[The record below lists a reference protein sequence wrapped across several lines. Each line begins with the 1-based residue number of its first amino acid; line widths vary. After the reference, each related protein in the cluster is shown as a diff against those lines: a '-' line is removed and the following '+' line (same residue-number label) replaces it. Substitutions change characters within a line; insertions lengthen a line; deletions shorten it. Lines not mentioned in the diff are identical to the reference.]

1 MAENSHRPSIYFL
14 LASVHEPQIVLAA
27 LTRLRWIAVIGQV
40 TATLV
45 AVAVLHLRLPLG
57 MIAAVILAT
66 AASNA
71 VLVWMLKWI
80 RPQGWLVQAVLLLD
94 ICLLTALLYL
104 TGGPQNPFASLYLVH
119 VAMAVIVLGAGWTWT
134 VVATVAACYA
144 ILFAWHR
151 PLSRGDPLPTW
162 ATLSGDWAALVLV
175 SVLIASFIG
184 RVIRS
189 LRQREGELAATRE
202 RAARNEQ
209 LAALTTL
216 AAGAAHELNTPLGTI
231 AVVARELEVSC
242 PAPQPT
248 TIQSASDEEYA
259 FSLAPG
265 TALSADAFVDSVR
278 DDARLIRREV
288 DRCRAILGRMRLD
301 VDDDI
306 GRRTPVSMTTL
317 SDRLR
322 QNLRDA
328 EVSRLQ
334 VRLGPGVDQAMLPQ
348 LAIEQAL
355 LVLLRNA
362 FDACG
367 PAQLVT
373 LDIVRNDQRLRF
385 EVRDQGSGMS
395 EEMLRHVGEPFFTTK
410 QPGAGMGLGVF
421 LVRLVAER
429 CGGRFSVESNPGQ
442 GTCCALE
449 VPDAAAPTGGR

>member
-1 MAENSHRPSIYFL
+1 MADTVHRPSIYFL

-27 LTRLRWIAVIGQV
+27 LTRLRWLAVIGQV

-71 VLVWMLKWI
+71 VLVGVLKWI
-80 RPQGWLVQAVLLLD
+80 RPRGWLVQAVLLLD

-144 ILFAWHR
+144 LLFVWHR
-151 PLSRGDPLPTW
+151 PLSRGEPLPIW
-162 ATLSGDWAALVLV
+162 ATMSGDWTALVLV

-189 LRQREGELAATRE
+189 LRQREGELVATRE
-202 RAARNEQ
+202 RGARNEQ

-242 PAPQPT
+242 PTMQPAGVEAVVN
-248 TIQSASDEEYA
+248 QGSA
-259 FSLAPG
+259 
-265 TALSADAFVDSVR
+265 ADDSPEGIPAHTFVESVR

-301 VDDDI
+301 VDDDMA
-306 GRRTPVSMTTL
+306 RRTPVVL
-317 SDRLR
+317 AELAGRLR
-322 QNLRDA
+322 QNLRDP

-334 VRLGPGVDQAMLPQ
+334 VHFGADVDRAVLPQ
-348 LAIEQAL
+348 QAIEQAL

-362 FDACG
+362 FDAG
-367 PAQLVT
+367 SPTQVVT
-373 LDIVRNDQRLRF
+373 LEITRHDDRIRF
-385 EVRDQGSGMS
+385 EVRDQGPGMS
-395 EEMLRHVGEPFFTTK
+395 EELLRHVGEPFFTTK

-429 CGGRFSVESNPGQ
+429 CGGRFSIESRPGQ
-442 GTCCALE
+442 GTCCVLE
-449 VPDAAAPTGGR
+449 VPDAGL

>member
-1 MAENSHRPSIYFL
+1 MPQTERPPTIYFL

-45 AVAVLHLRLPLG
+45 AVALLHLRLPLA
-57 MIAAVILAT
+57 MIAAVILMT

-71 VLVWMLKWI
+71 VLVAILRWI
-80 RPQGWLVQAVLLLD
+80 KPQGWLVPVVLLLD

-144 ILFAWHR
+144 VLFVWHR
-151 PLSRGDPLPTW
+151 PLSRGEPLPTW
-162 ATLSGDWAALVLV
+162 ATLGGDWTALVLV

-189 LRQREGELAATRE
+189 LRHREGELAAARE
-202 RAARNEQ
+202 RGARNEQ

-242 PAPQPT
+242 PDHAGSCGPGSGSKGPGVSSGDGLLHA
-248 TIQSASDEEYA
+248 SALIDDS
-259 FSLAPG
+259 
-265 TALSADAFVDSVR
+265 FVDSVR

-301 VDDDI
+301 VDDDTA
-306 GRRTPVSMTTL
+306 RRTPVAMTEL
-317 SDRLR
+317 AERLR

-328 EVSRLQ
+328 EVSRLA
-334 VRLGPGVDQAMLPQ
+334 VRIAPDVQQAMLPE

-362 FDACG
+362 FDASG
-367 PAQLVT
+367 PTQVVT
-373 LDIVRNDQRLRF
+373 LDIIRNSEGLRF
-385 EVRDQGSGMS
+385 EVRDQGPGMP
-395 EEMLRHVGEPFFTTK
+395 EELIRHVGEPFFTTK

-429 CGGRFSVESNPGQ
+429 CGGRFSIDSRPGQ
-442 GTCCALE
+442 GTCCVLE
-449 VPDAAAPTGGR
+449 VPGAGS